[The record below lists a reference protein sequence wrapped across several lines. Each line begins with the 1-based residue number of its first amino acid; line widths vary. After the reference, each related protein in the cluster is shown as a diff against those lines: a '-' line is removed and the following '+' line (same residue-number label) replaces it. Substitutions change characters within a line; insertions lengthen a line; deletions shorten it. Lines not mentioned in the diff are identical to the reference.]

1 MIGEEE
7 AMIRKSFVLYTE
19 WENTFNKLSNE
30 LAGELIKVIF
40 NYVRTGE
47 IPQINNAVVDGV
59 FSVFQPSIDRNIS
72 KYDAAIEQRKE
83 AGKRSAEKRKRDAT
97 TVDESKRDA
106 TTVSDC
112 KRTSTVSVSDSV
124 SVNDSLSL
132 TLSPLVE
139 SASVREGES
148 VREEAN
154 KVFDLQSIKEQLLS
168 DETWKE
174 SVCMQSTL
182 GVSFISI
189 LPAQLDK
196 FIAYIVSIGEERSIS
211 NISDAKRRFTYWWQ
225 NHGRKEVQDENK
237 QVYTVPS

>member
-1 MIGEEE
+1 MS
-7 AMIRKSFVLYTE
+7 RKSFVLYTE
-19 WENTFNKLSNE
+19 WENTFNRLSNE

-40 NYVRTGE
+40 DYVRTGE
-47 IPQINNAVVDGV
+47 IPQIDNAVVDGV
-59 FSVFQPSIDRNIS
+59 FSAFQPSIDRNIS

-106 TTVSDC
+106 TTVESRL
-112 KRTSTVSVSDSV
+112 RTSTVSDSVSDSV
-124 SVNDSLSL
+124 SDTLSL
-132 TLSPLVE
+132 N
-139 SASVREGES
+139 GES
-148 VREEAN
+148 VREGAN

-168 DETWKE
+168 DEIWKE

-182 GVSFISI
+182 GVSFISM
-189 LPAQLDK
+189 LADQLDK

-237 QVYTVPS
+237 QVYTVPN

>member
-1 MIGEEE
+1 MS
-7 AMIRKSFVLYTE
+7 RKSFVLYTE
-19 WENTFNKLSNE
+19 WENTFNRLSNE

-40 NYVRTGE
+40 DYVRTGE
-47 IPQINNAVVDGV
+47 IPQIDNAVVDGV
-59 FSVFQPSIDRNIS
+59 FSAFQPSIDRNIS

-97 TVDESKRDA
+97 TDESRL
-106 TTVSDC
+106 
-112 KRTSTVSVSDSV
+112 RT
-124 SVNDSLSL
+124 
-132 TLSPLVE
+132 
-139 SASVREGES
+139 
-148 VREEAN
+148 
-154 KVFDLQSIKEQLLS
+154 SIKEQLLS
-168 DETWKE
+168 DELWKE

-182 GVSFISI
+182 GVSFISM

-237 QVYTVPS
+237 QVYTVPN

>member
-1 MIGEEE
+1 MS
-7 AMIRKSFVLYTE
+7 RKSFVLYTE
-19 WENTFNKLSNE
+19 WENTFNRLSNE

-40 NYVRTGE
+40 DYVRTGE
-47 IPQINNAVVDGV
+47 IPQIDNAVVDGV
-59 FSVFQPSIDRNIS
+59 FSAFQPSIDRNIS

-106 TTVSDC
+106 TTVESRL
-112 KRTSTVSVSDSV
+112 RTSTVSDSVSDSV
-124 SVNDSLSL
+124 SDTLSL
-132 TLSPLVE
+132 N
-139 SASVREGES
+139 GES
-148 VREEAN
+148 VREGAN

-168 DETWKE
+168 DEIWKE

-182 GVSFISI
+182 GVSFISM
-189 LPAQLDK
+189 LPDQLDK

-237 QVYTVPS
+237 QVYTVPD

>member
-1 MIGEEE
+1 MS
-7 AMIRKSFVLYTE
+7 RKSFVLYTE
-19 WENTFNKLSNE
+19 WENTFNRLSNE

-40 NYVRTGE
+40 DYVRTGE
-47 IPQINNAVVDGV
+47 IPQIDNAVVDGV
-59 FSVFQPSIDRNIS
+59 FSAFQPSIDRNIS

-106 TTVSDC
+106 TTVESRL
-112 KRTSTVSVSDSV
+112 RTSTVSD
-124 SVNDSLSL
+124 
-132 TLSPLVE
+132 
-139 SASVREGES
+139 SVREG
-148 VREEAN
+148 AN

-168 DETWKE
+168 DEIWKE

-182 GVSFISI
+182 GVSFISM
-189 LPAQLDK
+189 LPDQLDK

-237 QVYTVPS
+237 QVYTVPN

>member
-1 MIGEEE
+1 MS
-7 AMIRKSFVLYTE
+7 RKSFVLYTE
-19 WENTFNKLSNE
+19 WENTFNRLSNE

-40 NYVRTGE
+40 DYVRTGE
-47 IPQINNAVVDGV
+47 IPQIDNAVVDGV
-59 FSVFQPSIDRNIS
+59 FSAFQPSIDRNIS

-97 TVDESKRDA
+97 TVESRL
-106 TTVSDC
+106 
-112 KRTSTVSVSDSV
+112 RTSTVSDSV
-124 SVNDSLSL
+124 SDTLSL
-132 TLSPLVE
+132 N
-139 SASVREGES
+139 GES
-148 VREEAN
+148 VREGAN

-168 DETWKE
+168 DELWKE

-182 GVSFISI
+182 GVSFISM

-237 QVYTVPS
+237 QVYTVPN

>member
-1 MIGEEE
+1 MS
-7 AMIRKSFVLYTE
+7 RKSFVLYTE
-19 WENTFNKLSNE
+19 WENTFNRLSNE

-40 NYVRTGE
+40 DYVRTGE
-47 IPQINNAVVDGV
+47 IPQIDNAVVDGV
-59 FSVFQPSIDRNIS
+59 FSAFQPSIDRNIS

-83 AGKRSAEKRKRDAT
+83 AGKRSAEKRKRYAT

-106 TTVSDC
+106 TTVESRL
-112 KRTSTVSVSDSV
+112 RTSTVSDSVSDSV
-124 SVNDSLSL
+124 SDTLSL
-132 TLSPLVE
+132 N
-139 SASVREGES
+139 GES
-148 VREEAN
+148 VREGAN

-168 DETWKE
+168 DEIWKE

-182 GVSFISI
+182 GVSFISM
-189 LPAQLDK
+189 LPDQLDK

-237 QVYTVPS
+237 QVYTVPN

>member
-1 MIGEEE
+1 MS
-7 AMIRKSFVLYTE
+7 RKSFVLYTE
-19 WENTFNKLSNE
+19 WENTFNRLSNE

-40 NYVRTGE
+40 DYVRTGE
-47 IPQINNAVVDGV
+47 IPQIDNAVVDGV
-59 FSVFQPSIDRNIS
+59 FSAFQPSIDRNIS

-106 TTVSDC
+106 TTVESRL
-112 KRTSTVSVSDSV
+112 RTSTVSDSVSDSV
-124 SVNDSLSL
+124 SDTLSL
-132 TLSPLVE
+132 N
-139 SASVREGES
+139 GES
-148 VREEAN
+148 VREGAN

-168 DETWKE
+168 DEIWKE

-182 GVSFISI
+182 GVSFISM
-189 LPAQLDK
+189 LPDQLDK

-211 NISDAKRRFTYWWQ
+211 NISDAKRRLTYWWQ

-237 QVYTVPS
+237 QVYTVPN

>member
-1 MIGEEE
+1 MS
-7 AMIRKSFVLYTE
+7 RKSFVLYTE
-19 WENTFNKLSNE
+19 WENTFNRLSNE

-40 NYVRTGE
+40 DYVRTGE
-47 IPQINNAVVDGV
+47 IPQIDNAVVDGV
-59 FSVFQPSIDRNIS
+59 FSAFQPSIDRNIS

-106 TTVSDC
+106 TTVESRL
-112 KRTSTVSVSDSV
+112 RTSTVSDSVSDSV
-124 SVNDSLSL
+124 SDTLSL
-132 TLSPLVE
+132 N
-139 SASVREGES
+139 GES
-148 VREEAN
+148 VREGAN

-168 DETWKE
+168 DEIWKE

-182 GVSFISI
+182 GVSFISM
-189 LPAQLDK
+189 LPDQLDK

-211 NISDAKRRFTYWWQ
+211 NISEAKRRFTYWWQ

-237 QVYTVPS
+237 QVYTVPN

>member
-1 MIGEEE
+1 MS
-7 AMIRKSFVLYTE
+7 RKSFVLYTE
-19 WENTFNKLSNE
+19 WENTFNRLSNE

-40 NYVRTGE
+40 DYVRTGE
-47 IPQINNAVVDGV
+47 IPQIDNAVVDGV
-59 FSVFQPSIDRNIS
+59 FSAFQPSIDRNIS

-106 TTVSDC
+106 TTVESRL
-112 KRTSTVSVSDSV
+112 RTSTVSDSVSDSV
-124 SVNDSLSL
+124 SDTLSL
-132 TLSPLVE
+132 N
-139 SASVREGES
+139 GES
-148 VREEAN
+148 VREGAN

-168 DETWKE
+168 DELWKE

-182 GVSFISI
+182 GVSFISMR
-189 LPAQLDK
+189 PAQLDK

-237 QVYTVPS
+237 QVYTVPN

>member
-1 MIGEEE
+1 MS
-7 AMIRKSFVLYTE
+7 RKSFVLYTE
-19 WENTFNKLSNE
+19 WENTFNRLSNE

-40 NYVRTGE
+40 DYVRTGE
-47 IPQINNAVVDGV
+47 IPQIDNAVVDGV
-59 FSVFQPSIDRNIS
+59 FSAFQPSIDRNIS

-83 AGKRSAEKRKRDAT
+83 AGKRSAEKRKRNAT

-106 TTVSDC
+106 TTVESRL
-112 KRTSTVSVSDSV
+112 RTSTVSDSVSDSV
-124 SVNDSLSL
+124 SDTLSL
-132 TLSPLVE
+132 N
-139 SASVREGES
+139 GES
-148 VREEAN
+148 VREGAN

-168 DETWKE
+168 DEIWKE

-182 GVSFISI
+182 GVSFISM
-189 LPAQLDK
+189 LPDQLDK

-237 QVYTVPS
+237 QVYTVPN

>member
-1 MIGEEE
+1 MS
-7 AMIRKSFVLYTE
+7 RKSFVLYTE
-19 WENTFNKLSNE
+19 WENTFNRLSNE

-40 NYVRTGE
+40 DYVRTGE
-47 IPQINNAVVDGV
+47 IPQIDNAVVDGV
-59 FSVFQPSIDRNIS
+59 FSAFQPSIDRNIS

-106 TTVSDC
+106 TTVESRL
-112 KRTSTVSVSDSV
+112 RTSTVSDSVSDSV
-124 SVNDSLSL
+124 SDTLSL
-132 TLSPLVE
+132 N
-139 SASVREGES
+139 GES
-148 VREEAN
+148 VREGAN

-168 DETWKE
+168 DEIWKE

-182 GVSFISI
+182 GVSFISM
-189 LPAQLDK
+189 LPDQLDK

-225 NHGRKEVQDENK
+225 NHGRKDVQDENK
-237 QVYTVPS
+237 QVYTVPN

>member
-1 MIGEEE
+1 MS
-7 AMIRKSFVLYTE
+7 RKSFVLYTE
-19 WENTFNKLSNE
+19 WENTFNRLSNE

-40 NYVRTGE
+40 DYVRTGE
-47 IPQINNAVVDGV
+47 ILQIDNAVVDGV
-59 FSVFQPSIDRNIS
+59 FSAFQPSIDRNIS

-97 TVDESKRDA
+97 TVESRL
-106 TTVSDC
+106 
-112 KRTSTVSVSDSV
+112 RTSTVSDSV
-124 SVNDSLSL
+124 SDTLSL
-132 TLSPLVE
+132 N
-139 SASVREGES
+139 GES
-148 VREEAN
+148 VREGAN

-168 DETWKE
+168 DELWKE

-182 GVSFISI
+182 GVSFISM

-237 QVYTVPS
+237 QVYTVPN

>member
-1 MIGEEE
+1 MS
-7 AMIRKSFVLYTE
+7 RKSFVLYTE
-19 WENTFNKLSNE
+19 WENTFNRLSNE

-40 NYVRTGE
+40 DYVRTGE
-47 IPQINNAVVDGV
+47 IPQIDNAVVDGV
-59 FSVFQPSIDRNIS
+59 FSAFQPSIDRNIS

-106 TTVSDC
+106 TTVESRL
-112 KRTSTVSVSDSV
+112 RTSTVSDSVSDSV
-124 SVNDSLSL
+124 SVSDTLSL
-132 TLSPLVE
+132 N
-139 SASVREGES
+139 GES
-148 VREEAN
+148 VREGAN

-168 DETWKE
+168 DEIWKE

-182 GVSFISI
+182 GVSFISM
-189 LPAQLDK
+189 LPDQLDK

-237 QVYTVPS
+237 QVYTVPN

>member
-1 MIGEEE
+1 MS
-7 AMIRKSFVLYTE
+7 RKSFVLYTE
-19 WENTFNKLSNE
+19 WENTFNRLSNE

-40 NYVRTGE
+40 DYVRTGE
-47 IPQINNAVVDGV
+47 IPQIDNAVVDGV
-59 FSVFQPSIDRNIS
+59 FSAFQPSIDRNIS

-106 TTVSDC
+106 TTVESRL
-112 KRTSTVSVSDSV
+112 RTSTVSDSV
-124 SVNDSLSL
+124 SDTLSL
-132 TLSPLVE
+132 N
-139 SASVREGES
+139 GES
-148 VREEAN
+148 VREGAN
-154 KVFDLQSIKEQLLS
+154 KVFELQSIKEQLLS
-168 DETWKE
+168 DEIWKE

-182 GVSFISI
+182 GVSFISM
-189 LPAQLDK
+189 LPDQLDK

-237 QVYTVPS
+237 QVYTVPN

>member
-1 MIGEEE
+1 MS
-7 AMIRKSFVLYTE
+7 RKSFVLYTE
-19 WENTFNKLSNE
+19 WENTFNRLSNE

-40 NYVRTGE
+40 DYVRTGE
-47 IPQINNAVVDGV
+47 IPQIDNAVVDGV
-59 FSVFQPSIDRNIS
+59 FSAFQPSIDRNIS

-106 TTVSDC
+106 TTVESRL
-112 KRTSTVSVSDSV
+112 RTSTVSDSVSDSV
-124 SVNDSLSL
+124 SDTLSL
-132 TLSPLVE
+132 NRE
-139 SASVREGES
+139 SVREG
-148 VREEAN
+148 AN

-168 DETWKE
+168 DEIWKE

-182 GVSFISI
+182 GVSFISM
-189 LPAQLDK
+189 LPDQLDK

-237 QVYTVPS
+237 QVYTVPN

>member
-1 MIGEEE
+1 MS
-7 AMIRKSFVLYTE
+7 RKSFVLYTE
-19 WENTFNKLSNE
+19 WENTFNRLSNE

-40 NYVRTGE
+40 DYVRTGE
-47 IPQINNAVVDGV
+47 IPQIDNAVVDGV
-59 FSVFQPSIDRNIS
+59 FSAFQPSIDRNIS

-106 TTVSDC
+106 TTVESRL
-112 KRTSTVSVSDSV
+112 RTSTVSDSVSDSV
-124 SVNDSLSL
+124 SDTLSL
-132 TLSPLVE
+132 N
-139 SASVREGES
+139 GES
-148 VREEAN
+148 VREGAN
-154 KVFDLQSIKEQLLS
+154 KVLDLQSIKEQLLS

-182 GVSFISI
+182 GVSFISM
-189 LPAQLDK
+189 LPDQLDK

-237 QVYTVPS
+237 QVYTVPN

>member
-1 MIGEEE
+1 MS
-7 AMIRKSFVLYTE
+7 RKSFVLYTE
-19 WENTFNKLSNE
+19 WENTFNRLSNE

-40 NYVRTGE
+40 DYVRTGE
-47 IPQINNAVVDGV
+47 IPQIDNAVVDGV
-59 FSVFQPSIDRNIS
+59 FSAFQPSIDRNIS

-97 TVDESKRDA
+97 TVESRL
-106 TTVSDC
+106 
-112 KRTSTVSVSDSV
+112 RTSTVSDSV
-124 SVNDSLSL
+124 SDTLSL
-132 TLSPLVE
+132 N
-139 SASVREGES
+139 GES
-148 VREEAN
+148 VREGAN

-168 DETWKE
+168 DEIWKE

-182 GVSFISI
+182 GVSFISM
-189 LPAQLDK
+189 LPDQLDK

-237 QVYTVPS
+237 QVYTVPN

>member
-1 MIGEEE
+1 MS
-7 AMIRKSFVLYTE
+7 RKSFALYTE
-19 WENTFNKLSNE
+19 WENTFNRLSNE

-40 NYVRTGE
+40 DYVRTGE
-47 IPQINNAVVDGV
+47 IPQIDNAVVDGV
-59 FSVFQPSIDRNIS
+59 FSAFQPSIDRNIS

-106 TTVSDC
+106 TTVESRL
-112 KRTSTVSVSDSV
+112 RTSTVSDSVSDSV
-124 SVNDSLSL
+124 SDTLSL
-132 TLSPLVE
+132 N
-139 SASVREGES
+139 GES
-148 VREEAN
+148 VREGAN

-168 DETWKE
+168 DEIWKE

-182 GVSFISI
+182 GVSFISM
-189 LPAQLDK
+189 LPDQLDK

-237 QVYTVPS
+237 QVYTVPN

>member
-1 MIGEEE
+1 MS
-7 AMIRKSFVLYTE
+7 RKSFVLYTE
-19 WENTFNKLSNE
+19 WENTFNRLSNE

-40 NYVRTGE
+40 DYVRTGE
-47 IPQINNAVVDGV
+47 IPQIDNAVVDGV
-59 FSVFQPSIDRNIS
+59 FSAFQPSIDRNIS

-106 TTVSDC
+106 TTVESRL
-112 KRTSTVSVSDSV
+112 RTSTVSDSVSDSV
-124 SVNDSLSL
+124 SDTLSL
-132 TLSPLVE
+132 N
-139 SASVREGES
+139 GES
-148 VREEAN
+148 VREGAN

-182 GVSFISI
+182 GVSFISM
-189 LPAQLDK
+189 LPDQLDK

-237 QVYTVPS
+237 QVYTVPN

>member
-1 MIGEEE
+1 MS
-7 AMIRKSFVLYTE
+7 RKSFVIYTE
-19 WENTFNKLSNE
+19 LENTFNRLSNE

-40 NYVRTGE
+40 DYVRTGE
-47 IPQINNAVVDGV
+47 IPQIDNAVVDGV
-59 FSVFQPSIDRNIS
+59 FSAFQPSIDRNIS

-97 TVDESKRDA
+97 TVESRL
-106 TTVSDC
+106 
-112 KRTSTVSVSDSV
+112 RTSTVSDSV
-124 SVNDSLSL
+124 SDTLSL
-132 TLSPLVE
+132 N
-139 SASVREGES
+139 GES
-148 VREEAN
+148 VREGAN

-168 DETWKE
+168 DELWKE

-182 GVSFISI
+182 GVSFISM

-237 QVYTVPS
+237 QVYTVPN

>member
-1 MIGEEE
+1 MS
-7 AMIRKSFVLYTE
+7 RKSFVLYTE
-19 WENTFNKLSNE
+19 WENTFNRLSNE

-40 NYVRTGE
+40 DYVRTGE
-47 IPQINNAVVDGV
+47 IPQIDNAVVDGV
-59 FSVFQPSIDRNIS
+59 FSAFQPSIDRNIS

-97 TVDESKRDA
+97 TVESRL
-106 TTVSDC
+106 
-112 KRTSTVSVSDSV
+112 RTSTVSDSVSDSV
-124 SVNDSLSL
+124 SDTLSL
-132 TLSPLVE
+132 N
-139 SASVREGES
+139 GES
-148 VREEAN
+148 VREGAN

-168 DETWKE
+168 DEIWKE

-182 GVSFISI
+182 GVSFISM
-189 LPAQLDK
+189 LPDQLDK

-237 QVYTVPS
+237 QVYTVPN